1 MRREN
6 LIHLLRHS
14 EERIMR
20 CKNLIIENIYKER
33 NKKVRSS
40 RIRKAKLR
48 DGALLISLLAKIFN
62 SFSLD
67 G

>member
-1 MRREN
+1 MRRE
-6 LIHLLRHS
+6 
-14 EERIMR
+14 
-20 CKNLIIENIYKER
+20 NLIIENIYKER

-67 G
+67 GRRLG